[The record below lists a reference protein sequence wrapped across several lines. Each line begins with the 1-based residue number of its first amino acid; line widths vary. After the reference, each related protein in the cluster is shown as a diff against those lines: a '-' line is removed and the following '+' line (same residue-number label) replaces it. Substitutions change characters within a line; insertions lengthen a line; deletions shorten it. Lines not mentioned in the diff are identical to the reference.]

1 MPDVIFDNCVLSNFA
16 LSEAVHI
23 IRRLYENTS
32 FVTNFVVAENMKGI
46 IKGYNELNKIREA
59 IREDWLKEVTL
70 EGQEEKKLFESLS
83 VSLGLGEASSLAV
96 AKTRGFIF
104 ACDDMVARREAQLLN
119 IKLTGTLGILI
130 KAVKKRLIYQKEA
143 DRILAR
149 MVENGFYSPI
159 RSLKEIL

>member
-23 IRRLYENTS
+23 IRKLYENTS

-46 IKGYNELNKIREA
+46 IRGYSELTKIREA
-59 IREDWLKEVTL
+59 LREGWLKEVTL

-130 KAVKKRLIYQKEA
+130 KAVKRRLINQKEA

-149 MVENGFYSPI
+149 MIENGFHSPV

>member
-1 MPDVIFDNCVLSNFA
+1 MPEVIFDNCVLSNFA

-23 IRRLYENTS
+23 IRKLYENTS

-46 IKGYNELNKIREA
+46 IKGYSELTKIREA
-59 IREDWLKEVTL
+59 IREGWLKEVTL

-130 KAVKKRLIYQKEA
+130 KAVKRRLINQKEA

-149 MVENGFYSPI
+149 MIENGFYSPV

>member
-46 IKGYNELNKIREA
+46 IKGYSELTKIREA
-59 IREDWLKEVTL
+59 IREGWLKEVTL

-83 VSLGLGEASSLAV
+83 VSLCLGEASSLGI
-96 AKTRGFIF
+96 AKTRGFVF
-104 ACDDMVARREAQLLN
+104 ACDGMVARREAKLLN

-130 KAVKKRLIYQKEA
+130 KAVKKRQTEY
-143 DRILAR
+143 
-149 MVENGFYSPI
+149 
-159 RSLKEIL
+159 

>member
-16 LSEAVHI
+16 LSEAIHI
-23 IRRLYENTS
+23 IRKLYENTS
-32 FVTNFVVAENMKGI
+32 FVTNFAVAENMKGI
-46 IKGYNELNKIREA
+46 IKGYSELTKIREA
-59 IREDWLKEVTL
+59 IGEGWLKEVTL

-83 VSLGLGEASSLAV
+83 VSLGPGEASSLAV
-96 AKTRGFIF
+96 AKTRGFVF
-104 ACDDMVARREAQLLN
+104 SCDDMVARREAKLLN

-130 KAVKKRLIYQKEA
+130 KAVKRRLINQKEA

-149 MVENGFYSPI
+149 MIENGFYSPV